1 MRILFRLITAGQ
13 MRNRVRLNVFVTNF
27 FGYVQSDLNSRF
39 QEPSLRQCQISDAA
53 LTGRQNTVE
62 SSWRTV
68 KRSLKSGVAAD
79 LLADNLMKPLV
90 LWIIPPGFS
99 APYTEIGS
107 KVVTSRAPGYF
118 LAIAFSPSGDTLDM
132 KSQSPSGH
140 LRRNRLEMKTS
151 LSILLGVMNIGL
163 SKTEEEVQKNQ
174 PSPGILPPAL
184 AGAPESPELAP
195 DPSVTP
201 TCTFQYSFLHPVVV
215 TGLCYLHRPVTT
227 TLYSPRRPPQPSGR
241 GCDVRDLRTNPGDSG
256 DLSK

>member
-1 MRILFRLITAGQ
+1 MFRIENITELVKLCVFPARREHNLATPQISGWMRLRGGPYRPRPQ
-13 MRNRVRLNVFVTNF
+13 R
-27 FGYVQSDLNSRF
+27 
-39 QEPSLRQCQISDAA
+39 PSLLHAR
-53 LTGRQNTVE
+53 
-62 SSWRTV
+62 
-68 KRSLKSGVAAD
+68 
-79 LLADNLMKPLV
+79 
-90 LWIIPPGFS
+90 
-99 APYTEIGS
+99 
-107 KVVTSRAPGYF
+107 
-118 LAIAFSPSGDTLDM
+118 
-132 KSQSPSGH
+132 
-140 LRRNRLEMKTS
+140 
-151 LSILLGVMNIGL
+151 
-163 SKTEEEVQKNQ
+163 